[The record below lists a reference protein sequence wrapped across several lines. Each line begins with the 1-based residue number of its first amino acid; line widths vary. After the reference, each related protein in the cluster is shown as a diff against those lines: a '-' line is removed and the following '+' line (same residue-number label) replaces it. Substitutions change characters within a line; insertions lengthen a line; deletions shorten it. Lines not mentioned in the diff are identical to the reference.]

1 MAQQTKGTLEDKD
14 WLHTILNDLKRTS
27 REYAIAVTE
36 SNCQTVRQEFTQ
48 LLNST
53 LTLQGKLYD
62 FMQQQ
67 NMYTA
72 ASPALAQE
80 IQKQVQQYQQSGQ
93 QAFQFAQ
100 MQGSQAGQIQGGQT
114 AQQTPA
120 FM

>member
-14 WLHTILNDLKRTS
+14 WLDTILCNLKRNT
-27 REYAIAVTE
+27 REYATAATE
-36 SNCQTVRQEFTQ
+36 SNCQSVRQEFTQ

-53 LTLQGKLYD
+53 LTLQGKLYQ

-67 NMYTA
+67 NMYSA
-72 ASPALAQE
+72 SSPAPAQE
-80 IQKQVQQYQQSGQ
+80 LQKQIQQYQQSGQ

-100 MQGSQAGQIQGGQT
+100 MQGSQA
-114 AQQTPA
+114 AQQPPA